1 MQCSIVK
8 IITIHIQALKAF
20 LNNAVPLNS
29 SRYSAERKKYAS
41 SFFEEYVQ
49 AIDSWLK
56 VLQIPVGKE
65 LRCDKTLETRSVLRP
80 GITSDACLYTSAPVC

>member
-1 MQCSIVK
+1 MKAI
-8 IITIHIQALKAF
+8 LK
-20 LNNAVPLNS
+20 NTVPLNS

-49 AIDSWLK
+49 AIDSWHK

-80 GITSDACLYTSAPVC
+80 EITSDAYLLLQHLYTKLAYVQGGVRRVS